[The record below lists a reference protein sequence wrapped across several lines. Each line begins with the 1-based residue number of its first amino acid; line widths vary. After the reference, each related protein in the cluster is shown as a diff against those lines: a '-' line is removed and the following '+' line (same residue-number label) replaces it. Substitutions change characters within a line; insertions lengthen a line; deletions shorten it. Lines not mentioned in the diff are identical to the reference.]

1 LTLSTHP
8 VHPEVLRF
16 GDFELNLISC
26 ELRKGGKVLH
36 LQPQPAK
43 VLSLLAIQAG
53 KLVTREELKNQIW
66 QDTTF
71 VNFEDGL
78 NFCIRSIRAVLHD
91 SADAPRFI
99 QTLPRRG
106 YRFLAPVAQGMAE
119 DSEKLDSL
127 AVLPLKSLSDDPDQD
142 YFADGMTDELITE
155 LAKIR
160 GLRVISRTS
169 AEQYKES
176 RKSLPEIARRLNVSA
191 VVEGTVLRFGNRA
204 RITIQLI
211 RARNEQHLWAQ
222 SFERELGDILRLQ
235 SELAITIA
243 GQIHLRLSAQDQ
255 RRLSSSRRID
265 PSAHEAYLR
274 GRYFCNKR
282 TEDTLK
288 KALNYFEQSIDIEP
302 TYAPAYSG
310 LADTYFYRGY
320 YFGKMAPA
328 EAMPKARAAALKAL
342 ELDNTLAEA
351 HTSLALV
358 KFFFE
363 WDFAAAAQELNNAI
377 ALNPNYATA
386 YQAYSVLLGAM
397 KRHGESVAEARKAL
411 EVDPLSIPVNNIV
424 GEMLAASRHWIE
436 AIEQYRKT
444 IELDPNVPLVHENL
458 GIALEEVGRN
468 DQAIDEYLIA
478 RTLSG
483 EDPAVAPLLRSEYEK
498 HGLTGFRQKQLQFAL
513 ERWDGWHVDAFQIA
527 SLYARLGNPEA
538 AMEWLEKA
546 FDARSGML
554 IWLIMY
560 ADFKNIFS
568 NPEFELLVQR
578 VGLLE

>member
-1 LTLSTHP
+1 MSTHP
-8 VHPEVLRF
+8 AHPEVLRF

-43 VLSLLAIQAG
+43 VLSLLAMQAG

-106 YRFLAPVAQGMAE
+106 YRFLAHVEQAMAD

-169 AEQYKES
+169 AKQYKES
-176 RKSLPEIARRLNVSA
+176 RKSLPEIARRLNVNA

-235 SELAITIA
+235 SELAITVA
-243 GQIHLRLSAQDQ
+243 GQIHIRLSAQDQ

-288 KALNYFEQSIDIEP
+288 KARNYFEQSIAIEP
-302 TYAPAYSG
+302 SYAPAYSG
-310 LADTYFYRGY
+310 LADSYFYCGY

-363 WDFAAAAQELNNAI
+363 WNFAAAAQELNNAI

-397 KRHGESVAEARKAL
+397 RRHGESVAEARKAL

-436 AIEQYRKT
+436 AIGQYQKT

-458 GIALEEVGRN
+458 GIALEEVGRH
-468 DQAIDEYLIA
+468 DQAIDEYLVA

-483 EDPAVAPLLRSEYEK
+483 EDPAIAQPLRSEYVK
-498 HGLTGFRQKQLQFAL
+498 HGLTGFREKQLQFAL
-513 ERWDGWHVDAFQIA
+513 ERWAGWHVDAFQIA
-527 SLYARLGNPEA
+527 SLYARLGNRDA
-538 AMEWLEKA
+538 AMAWLEKA

-568 NPEFELLVQR
+568 DPEFQRLVQR
-578 VGLLE
+578 VGLPA